1 MTVSDTNVELEAL
14 TSHMPWRTS
23 LRWKL
28 IIPLIF
34 VSLLVAIPVTH
45 YELERGLLRFK
56 DETTRR
62 AKTVST
68 ILAHQCAVSVALG
81 DETWT
86 SRLVASALRSNE
98 IVYCA
103 VIDDSGTFISAD
115 QRGTEDIGAARR
127 SLCLRPL
134 ALTNGDKNDLSNWD
148 VVDEMKTNTGE
159 AILEVTHP
167 LLFTSSASR
176 DDFLLLD
183 EPSTDKAKEVR
194 VGYLRLGI
202 GLERGRR
209 LVRQQNKRVFGTVII
224 VMLIGLIIIY
234 KIVSYT
240 VGPLHEV
247 AASAARVARG
257 ELDEKVR
264 LRTYDEVGELVTA
277 FNMMIERLRA
287 SRTFNEVV
295 GRTIP
300 LGLLLLD
307 EKGHITGANPHA
319 GQVLGIA
326 QDELAGRQI
335 RDFLNKKEFIAA
347 LEQCNEP
354 GHRCRLKLSVFGQFE
369 SQDEQNLATSASSV
383 LPLLKRKRRDLEVLL
398 SNTTKD
404 QQQGPS
410 TRLLVLQDIT
420 EFEQQREQTKVMER
434 RLLQSGRLA
443 SLGQLAAGVAH
454 EFNNILQIIS
464 TYTELAL
471 IEAHDENLKSNLERV
486 FSGTERASQIVS
498 GLLAFARRLN
508 LRKAYHDITKV
519 IEETIVLVAYGFT
532 RKSIRVVKAIHN
544 TPKISIDA
552 GQIQQVLIN
561 LFQNAAHAMIPG
573 GGTLTIK
580 VQYVDGATISDD
592 DDEVTSG
599 GEEQLPPPDG
609 VIEIVVSDTGRGI
622 APTDMP
628 RIFDPFFSTKG
639 VYARN
644 EVERQHQGTGLGLA
658 LCYGIVSNHH
668 GEISVESTLGKGTT
682 FTLRLPVYPEDQDA
696 KCDSGN
702 LFVGDSGN
710 LRGVTILVV
719 DDEREIVEQITNYL
733 SAKGMKAEAA
743 YSGQEALDKLDGK
756 EVPYDVVISDI
767 LMPGLS
773 GFELL
778 QRVREAE
785 LARHVLLLTG
795 KFTEEIS
802 FLSHQSGADGCIAK
816 PVKMSDLMKCISD
829 TVNGAGRLYT
839 N

>member
-1 MTVSDTNVELEAL
+1 MELNRAVSAL
-14 TSHMPWRTS
+14 PWRTS

-34 VSLLVAIPVTH
+34 VSLLVAVPVMH
-45 YELERGLLRFK
+45 FELERGLGSFK
-56 DETTRR
+56 AETKRR
-62 AKTVST
+62 AQTVST
-68 ILAHQCAVSVALG
+68 VLAHQCAVSVALG

-103 VIDDSGTFISAD
+103 VIDDSGAFISAD
-115 QRGTEDIGAARR
+115 QQGEAEIGTARR

-134 ALTNGDKNDLSNWD
+134 AVTNGEKKRKAKWD
-148 VVDEMKTNTGE
+148 VVEELNSRSGE
-159 AILEVTHP
+159 TVLEVLHP
-167 LLFTSSASR
+167 LLFSSRTGSE
-176 DDFLLLD
+176 DFPLLD
-183 EPSTDKAKEVR
+183 EPAGDEQEEVR
-194 VGYLRLGI
+194 VGFLRLGI
-202 GLERGRR
+202 SLERGQR
-209 LVRQQNKRVFGTVII
+209 LVRQQNRRTFGTVTVVVFLCLVI
-224 VMLIGLIIIY
+224 VY
-234 KIVSYT
+234 FIVSYT
-240 VGPLHEV
+240 VRPLHDV
-247 AASAARVARG
+247 ALSAARVARG

-264 LRTYDEVGELVTA
+264 LSTYDEIGELVSA
-277 FNMMIERLRA
+277 FNMMVERLRE
-287 SRTFNEVV
+287 SRSFNEVV
-295 GRTIP
+295 GTTVP

-307 EKGHITGANPHA
+307 EDGSVTGANPYA
-319 GQVLGIA
+319 GKVLNVP
-326 QDELAGRQI
+326 QEELAGRPI
-335 RDFLNKKEFIAA
+335 TEFLAKKEFTKA
-347 LEQCNEP
+347 LADCEKP
-354 GHRCRLKLSVFGQFE
+354 GDKIRLKI
-369 SQDEQNLATSASSV
+369 SV
-383 LPLLKRKRRDLEVLL
+383 LGQIDLSSEENLSNNNNIPLPMLKRKRTDIDVLI
-398 SNTTKD
+398 SNLPEN
-404 QQQGPS
+404 QRQGPAK
-410 TRLLVLQDIT
+410 RLLVLQDIT
-420 EFEQQREQTKVMER
+420 EFEQQREHTKAMER

-471 IEAHDENLKSNLERV
+471 IEAKDSGLKSNLERV
-486 FSGTERASQIVS
+486 FAGTERASQIVS

-508 LRKAYHDITKV
+508 LRKSRHDIAKV

-532 RKSIRVVKAIHN
+532 RKSIRVVKAIEN

-573 GGTLTIK
+573 GGTLSIK
-580 VQYVDGATISDD
+580 THYLAGATIEESDD
-592 DDEVTSG
+592 DELEVK
-599 GEEQLPPPDG
+599 ELPIPDG
-609 VIEIVVSDTGRGI
+609 VIEVIISDTGRGI
-622 APTDMP
+622 APNDMP

-639 VYARN
+639 VYARS

-658 LCYGIVSNHH
+658 LCYGIISNHH

-682 FTLRLPVYPEDQDA
+682 FSLRLPVYPDDVEV
-696 KCDSGN
+696 KSDSGG
-702 LFVGDSGN
+702 LYVGDSTSLAGIS
-710 LRGVTILVV
+710 VLVV
-719 DDEREIVEQITNYL
+719 DDEKEIVEQITNYL
-733 SAKGMKAEAA
+733 SAKGLNAVSAM
-743 YSGQEALDKLDGK
+743 SGQQALDILNVSSKPFDI
-756 EVPYDVVISDI
+756 VISDI

-816 PVKMSDLMKCISD
+816 PIKMSDLMKCISD
-829 TVNGAGRLYT
+829 TVIGSGRVLP